1 MMNFGSLPQA
11 HTVAPTRQ
19 RLAGI
24 SCLRNATGH
33 EDVLVHRRSD
43 TDHVVIEPS
52 NPLLADRDPARNAV
66 FPKNIELFD
75 SHFHIIDSRYPLIRN
90 NGYLPEDFTHQDYKK
105 RLSTFHLAGGAIIS
119 GSFQG
124 FDQSHLLS
132 ALKSLGPKYV
142 GVAQLPNSIS
152 DDEIIELNSS
162 GVRAL
167 RFNLYRGGP
176 KRITHIVSMAKRV
189 HELANWHVEL
199 YLDPAYLEE
208 LSSALLPLPA
218 VCIDHLGMKKEGFH
232 HLLKLVERGH
242 KVKATG
248 FGRIDFDP
256 SEAIKL
262 FHQANPDSLLFGT
275 DLPSTRAPIPFQ
287 LSDIHIILESLGNE
301 AAKKV
306 LKENA
311 IEFYKIKP

>member
-1 MMNFGSLPQA
+1 
-11 HTVAPTRQ
+11 
-19 RLAGI
+19 
-24 SCLRNATGH
+24 
-33 EDVLVHRRSD
+33 
-43 TDHVVIEPS
+43 
-52 NPLLADRDPARNAV
+52 
-66 FPKNIELFD
+66 
-75 SHFHIIDSRYPLIRN
+75 
-90 NGYLPEDFTHQDYKK
+90 
-105 RLSTFHLAGGAIIS
+105 
-119 GSFQG
+119 
-124 FDQSHLLS
+124 
-132 ALKSLGPKYV
+132 
-142 GVAQLPNSIS
+142 
-152 DDEIIELNSS
+152 
-162 GVRAL
+162 
-167 RFNLYRGGP
+167 
-176 KRITHIVSMAKRV
+176 MAKRV

-199 YLDPAYLEE
+199 YLDSAHIEE

-256 SEAIKL
+256 SEAIKI

-275 DLPSTRAPIPFQ
+275 DLPSTRASIPFQ
-287 LSDIHIILESLGNE
+287 LSDIHIILESLGGE

>member
-1 MMNFGSLPQA
+1 MIN
-11 HTVAPTRQ
+11 
-19 RLAGI
+19 
-24 SCLRNATGH
+24 CLRNATGH

-43 TDHVVIEPS
+43 TGRVVIEPS
-52 NPLLADRDPARNAV
+52 NPLLADRDPARNV
-66 FPKNIELFD
+66 VLPQKIELFD
-75 SHFHIIDSRYPLIRN
+75 SHFHIIDTRYPLIRN
-90 NGYLPEDFTHQDYKK
+90 NGYLPEEFTHQDYRE
-105 RLSTFHLAGGAIIS
+105 RLSTFDLAGGAIIS
-119 GSFQG
+119 GSFHG
-124 FDQSHLLS
+124 FDQSHLLA

-142 GVAQLPNSIS
+142 GVTQLPNNIS
-152 DDEIIELNSS
+152 DDKIIELNSA

-167 RFNLYRGGP
+167 RFNLYREGP

-199 YLDPAYLEE
+199 YLDSAHLEE

-256 SEAIKL
+256 SEAIKI

-275 DLPSTRAPIPFQ
+275 DLPSTRASIPFQ
-287 LSDIHIILESLGNE
+287 LSDIHIILESLGGE

-311 IEFYKIKP
+311 IEFYKIKSSF